1 MVAEGSGGGGGH
13 APRHARHGSRGAR
26 LSSED
31 EEEEEAASDG
41 SEDLSEEEGSGG
53 TPQRPS
59 WAARGA
65 ARSTRRPGL
74 RGSVPA
80 PARVAS
86 APDLRAAQQQSASPP
101 AQQVQQAAQAAQA
114 AQQPSGPGFVA
125 LPGGGLQLQFGG
137 SVGAPAGP
145 AAGLFGAPSP
155 ASQPAEL
162 QAAPLQLPGTA
173 PGAAQP
179 LLVRVGSET
188 HLIPHQQQQPAPPA
202 GAAGAAGSTLGKR
215 MSRIQSEPSFACEC
229 AVLRRLVLLGGRGW
243 GLGKGAGRTGRY
255 VRSSTGWAERGAAKQ
270 VDVSCVPH
278 TVVRAAP
285 HPLLAPLPG
294 CPAVVK
300 EEPSGSL
307 GGDLGDLMNDRDLF
321 KAFDLGPVSVSE
333 LDWQLQN

>member
-1 MVAEGSGGGGGH
+1 MKLARWLACLPSPSRCHFLTHTLDQALPGPPSHHTPSLQVPPEVAGMVAEGSGGGGGH

-101 AQQVQQAAQAAQA
+101 AQQVQQAAQAAQ
-114 AQQPSGPGFVA
+114 QPSGPGFVA

-155 ASQPAEL
+155 AGQPPEL

-229 AVLRRLVLLGGRGW
+229 AVLRRLVMFW
-243 GLGKGAGRTGRY
+243 GLGRGLGTGAGTTGCY
-255 VRSSTGWAERGAAKQ
+255 VRSSTGWAGAGR
-270 VDVSCVPH
+270 C
-278 TVVRAAP
+278 RA
-285 HPLLAPLPG
+285 
-294 CPAVVK
+294 
-300 EEPSGSL
+300 S
-307 GGDLGDLMNDRDLF
+307 
-321 KAFDLGPVSVSE
+321 
-333 LDWQLQN
+333 